1 MADTTYLKRVVEP
14 FVREALAKEYG
25 QRFVSRVL
33 RLSSGGTH
41 EFDAVSNDG
50 RIVASIKSASGN
62 TARGRIPS
70 GKIKDSI
77 AELYFLCLVSAPMRV
92 LVLTSPEFYKIL
104 SRKLVGRLADG
115 LSLRLVSLPQEIQ
128 DQVERIQRVASEEVS
143 RIDT

>member
-1 MADTTYLKRVVEP
+1 
-14 FVREALAKEYG
+14 
-25 QRFVSRVL
+25 
-33 RLSSGGTH
+33 
-41 EFDAVSNDG
+41 
-50 RIVASIKSASGN
+50 
-62 TARGRIPS
+62 
-70 GKIKDSI
+70 
-77 AELYFLCLVSAPMRV
+77 MRV